1 LGLQRIILE
10 GDSLQ
15 VVNTLKAEGLNWSI
29 SGQIVED
36 AKGVLRTFLSWQVY
50 QTKREGN
57 SSAHGLAKEAVHR
70 VIDRV
75 WIDSIPESIRDI
87 VLSE

>member
-1 LGLQRIILE
+1 LE

-29 SGQIVED
+29 YGQIVED
-36 AKGVLRTFLSWQVY
+36 SKGVLQTFLSWQVY
-50 QTKREGN
+50 QTEREGN
-57 SSAHGLAKEAVHR
+57 SGAHGLAKEAVHHVINR
-70 VIDRV
+70 VC
-75 WIDSIPESIRDI
+75 IDSIPGSIRDI